1 MTYEEPQDGEQLK
14 QGYLAKV
21 NQLFGD
27 IKNWLKDTDLH
38 VEQQQTQLAEVL
50 TGDYLAPVLSITQNQ
65 EKLADIV
72 PIGAC
77 IIEAEGR
84 VDVEGLGIE
93 HIAYLVNGGPRLSA
107 GRKMFPD
114 VDADGWY
121 WINLSGKAHFMNQG
135 SFFNVFTQATGYAF

>member
-1 MTYEEPQDGEQLK
+1 QDGEQLK

-27 IKNWLKDTDLH
+27 IKNWLKGDLH

-121 WINLSGKAHFMNQG
+121 WIENKRNARAYAVNQS
-135 SFFNVFTQATGYAF
+135 SFFKLFKQASHYGF